1 MWRFKHVTVRHLKMN
16 PLGGTH
22 VLKKTIN
29 CSAWI
34 WALYAMG
41 VAAPALAADASDWAG
56 RAVTWEKAFNSDN
69 LKGVVAMYA
78 VDGYRMPPHEK
89 TAQGSD
95 AILASLKSAKDHG
108 VAKAK
113 ISVTAAES
121 VGNFSYATG
130 TFEVAGADGKQL
142 DHGKW
147 MGVAKK
153 QNGKWIT
160 QCDIWNSDM
169 PMPSAN
175 AK

>member
-1 MWRFKHVTVRHLKMN
+1 M
-16 PLGGTH
+16 
-22 VLKKTIN
+22 LKKAID

-34 WALYAMG
+34 FTLYAMG
-41 VAAPALAADASDWAG
+41 ALAPALAADASGWAA
-56 RAVTWEKAFNSDN
+56 RAITWENAFNGDD
-69 LKGVVAMYA
+69 LKAVVALYA
-78 VDGYRMPPHEK
+78 ADGYRMPPHEN
-89 TAQGSD
+89 TAQGSE

-113 ISVTAAES
+113 ISVKAAET
-121 VGNFSYATG
+121 VGNLSYATG

-153 QNGKWIT
+153 QNGKWKT

-169 PMPSAN
+169 PMPSDK